1 MQKYESY
8 ARTHLSGF
16 LSVRSI
22 ITVFRMKLHHRVCG
36 GESHDFP
43 ELVYVSSGPHTM
55 KLDGT
60 VHRLDQGQLMIY
72 GPQAYHEGYE
82 PSDAVLNIIS
92 FEAELPALFPFYN
105 QIITLTQDQ
114 QSQISRIFSE
124 GTAAFQNARAEE
136 DKQGMVPRKDIPE
149 YTLQTLK
156 NRLELFLIDLYRN
169 EAPSPSR
176 TLGSNQENFRAEQ
189 FYEVRRFLSAHLYE
203 NLTLEEIAEGCSMSV
218 SYLKRLSK
226 QQCGCGP
233 ISLLINMK
241 ILEAKRMIRDNSFSI
256 TDISDKLGFRSVH
269 YFSRLFKLK
278 TGLSPSAY
286 AKTIDQR

>member
-114 QSQISRIFSE
+114 QSQISRIFSVSLRV
-124 GTAAFQNARAEE
+124 AFRIMGPVMIFQLLSLILFYYYTRCFSTTKPDKCPALPINFSKDRQNR
-136 DKQGMVPRKDIPE
+136 
-149 YTLQTLK
+149 
-156 NRLELFLIDLYRN
+156 
-169 EAPSPSR
+169 
-176 TLGSNQENFRAEQ
+176 
-189 FYEVRRFLSAHLYE
+189 
-203 NLTLEEIAEGCSMSV
+203 
-218 SYLKRLSK
+218 
-226 QQCGCGP
+226 
-233 ISLLINMK
+233 SL
-241 ILEAKRMIRDNSFSI
+241 
-256 TDISDKLGFRSVH
+256 H
-269 YFSRLFKLK
+269 YFPLPRRCRRLPAFLH
-278 TGLSPSAY
+278 
-286 AKTIDQR
+286 R